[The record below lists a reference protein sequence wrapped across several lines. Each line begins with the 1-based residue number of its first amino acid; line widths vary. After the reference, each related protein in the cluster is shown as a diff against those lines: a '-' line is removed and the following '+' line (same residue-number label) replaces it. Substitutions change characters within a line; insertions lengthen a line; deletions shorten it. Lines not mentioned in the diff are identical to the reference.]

1 MDRQA
6 AKDLLYGGVLEIA
19 QDERYF
25 YKSVGSDYSRWTESG
40 MLALTEYL
48 RVMACIMIHT
58 EHAELEQ
65 RAKHMI
71 INKLTGDTI

>member
-1 MDRQA
+1 MDRRA
-6 AKDLLYGGVLEIA
+6 AKDLLYGGVLEMA

-40 MLALTEYL
+40 MLALTEYM

-58 EHAELEQ
+58 EHAELDQ
-65 RAKHMI
+65 RAKSMV
-71 INKLTGDTI
+71 INTLKGDTI

>member
-1 MDRQA
+1 MDRRA
-6 AKDLLYGGVLEIA
+6 AKDLLYGGVLEMA

-25 YKSVGSDYSRWTESG
+25 YKSVGSDYSRWTDLG

-58 EHAELEQ
+58 EHAELDQ
-65 RAKHMI
+65 RAKSMV
-71 INKLTGDTI
+71 INTLKGDTI

>member
-1 MDRQA
+1 MDRRA
-6 AKDLLYGGVLEIA
+6 AKDLLYGGVLEIV

-40 MLALTEYL
+40 IQALTEYL

-58 EHAELEQ
+58 EHAELDQ
-65 RAKHMI
+65 RAKSMV
-71 INKLTGDTI
+71 INTLKGDTI

>member
-1 MDRQA
+1 MDRRA

-25 YKSVGSDYSRWTESG
+25 YKSVGSDYSRWTDSG
-40 MLALTEYL
+40 ILALTEYL

-58 EHAELEQ
+58 EHAELDQ
-65 RAKHMI
+65 RAKSMV
-71 INKLTGDTI
+71 INALKGDTI

>member
-1 MDRQA
+1 MDRRA

-25 YKSVGSDYSRWTESG
+25 YKSVGSDYSRWTDSG
-40 MLALTEYL
+40 ILALTEYL

-58 EHAELEQ
+58 EHDQLDQ
-65 RAKHMI
+65 RAKHMV